1 MAGDDRKD
9 PTPLPGPASQGGGA
23 PRTSRIETLAIHAGQ
38 APDPTTGAVMTPVYL
53 TSTYVQDGP
62 GGHKGFEYSRTRN
75 PTRDA
80 LEGCLAAL
88 EDGRHGLAFASGLAA
103 TDAVLHLLSAGD
115 HVVHSD
121 DVYGGTFRIFDK
133 VYRRHGLRFDAVDLT
148 DPARLARAL
157 RPETKLVWIES
168 PTNPMLK
175 LVDLAAV
182 AAIARAHGA
191 RTVVDNTFATP
202 FFQRPLALGIDVVV
216 HSTTKYLNGHSDV
229 VGGAVVT
236 SDDDLHG
243 RLRFLQNAVGAVP
256 SPLDAFLVLRGLKT
270 LPVRMERHA
279 TNALAV
285 ARFLEAQPQVERV
298 IFPGLPSHPQHALA
312 RRQMSGFGGM
322 LTFVLR
328 GGLPAAT
335 AFLRAVRLFS
345 CAESLGGVES
355 LIEHP
360 AIMTHASVP
369 ADVRAA
375 LGIADGLIR
384 VSVGIEAVD
393 DLLEDLGRGLAAA
406 AKAG

>member
-1 MAGDDRKD
+1 MADGE
-9 PTPLPGPASQGGGA
+9 
-23 PRTSRIETLAIHAGQ
+23 RTHRLETLAIHAGQ

-88 EDGRHGLAFASGLAA
+88 EGGRHGLAFASGLAA

-115 HVVHSD
+115 HVLHSD

-133 VYRRHGLRFDAVDLT
+133 VYRRHGLAFDAVDMT
-148 DPARLARAL
+148 DPARVERAL

-182 AAIARAHGA
+182 AAIARARGA

-202 FFQRPLALGIDVVV
+202 CFQRPLALGIDVVV

-229 VGGAVVT
+229 IGGAIVT
-236 SDDDLHG
+236 SDDDLHA
-243 RLRFLQNAVGAVP
+243 RLRFLQNAVGGVP
-256 SPLDAFLVLRGLKT
+256 SPMDAFLVLRGLKT

-279 TNALAV
+279 RNALAV
-285 ARFLEAQPQVERV
+285 ARFLASQPQVERV
-298 IFPGLPSHPQHALA
+298 IYPGLPSHPQHALA
-312 RRQMSGFGGM
+312 RRQMSGSGGM
-322 LTFVLR
+322 LTFVLK

-369 ADVRAA
+369 PAVRAA
-375 LGIADGLIR
+375 LGIDDGLIR
-384 VSVGIEAVD
+384 VSVGIEAEE
-393 DLLEDLGRGLAAA
+393 DLLADLARGLEAAA
-406 AKAG
+406 RS

>member
-1 MAGDDRKD
+1 MAERK
-9 PTPLPGPASQGGGA
+9 PG
-23 PRTSRIETLAIHAGQ
+23 IETLAIHAGQ

-62 GGHKGFEYSRTRN
+62 GGHKGFEYSRTQN
-75 PTRDA
+75 PTRFA

-88 EDGRHGLAFASGLAA
+88 EGAAHGLAFASGLAA
-103 TDAVLHLLSAGD
+103 TDAILHLLSAGD
-115 HVVHSD
+115 HVLHTD

-133 VYRRHGLRFDAVDLT
+133 VYRRHGLAFDAVDMS
-148 DPARLARAL
+148 DPARVERAL
-157 RPETKLVWIES
+157 RPETRLCWIET
-168 PTNPMLK
+168 PTNPLLK

-182 AAIARAHGA
+182 AAVARARGVL
-191 RTVVDNTFATP
+191 TVVDNTFATP
-202 FFQRPLALGIDVVV
+202 CFQRPLDLGVDLVA

-236 SDDDLHG
+236 RSPELHA
-243 RLRFLQNAVGAVP
+243 RLKFLQNAVGAVP
-256 SPLDAFLVLRGLKT
+256 SPMDAFLVLRGLKT

-279 TNALAV
+279 RNALAV
-285 ARFLEAQPQVERV
+285 ARFLEGRPEVERV
-298 IFPGLPSHPQHALA
+298 VYPGLPSHPQHALA

-322 LTFVLR
+322 VTFVLR

-335 AFLRAVRLFS
+335 AFLKAVRIFA

-369 ADVRAA
+369 AETRAA
-375 LGIADGLIR
+375 LGISDGLIR
-384 VSVGIEAVD
+384 ASVGIESEA
-393 DLLEDLGRGLAAA
+393 DLLEDLERGLAAA
-406 AKAG
+406 AAAR

>member
-1 MAGDDRKD
+1 MADRTD
-9 PTPLPGPASQGGGA
+9 RL
-23 PRTSRIETLAIHAGQ
+23 ETLAIHAGQ
-38 APDPTTGAVMTPVYL
+38 APDPTTGAVMTPVYF

-88 EDGRHGLAFASGLAA
+88 EGGRFGLAFASGLAA

-115 HVVHSD
+115 HVVASD

-133 VYRRHGLRFDAVDLT
+133 VHRRHGVTFDAVDMT
-148 DPARLARAL
+148 DPAKVERAL

-168 PTNPMLK
+168 PTNPLLK
-175 LVDLAAV
+175 LADLAAIAKV
-182 AAIARAHGA
+182 ARARGA

-202 FFQRPLALGIDVVV
+202 FFQRPLSLGIDAVV

-229 VGGAVVT
+229 VGGAIVT
-236 SDDDLHG
+236 SDPDLHA
-243 RLRFLQNAVGAVP
+243 RLAFLQNAVGGVP
-256 SPLDAFLVLRGLKT
+256 SPMDSFLVLRGLKT
-270 LPVRMERHA
+270 LAVRMERHA
-279 TNALAV
+279 ANALAV
-285 ARFLEAQPQVERV
+285 ARFLEARPEVERV
-298 IFPGLPSHPQHALA
+298 AYPGLPSHPQHALA

-322 LTFVLR
+322 VTFVLR
-328 GGLPAAT
+328 GGLPAAK
-335 AFLRAVRLFS
+335 AFLRALRIFA

-369 ADVRAA
+369 PETRAA
-375 LGIADGLIR
+375 LGISDGLIR
-384 VSVGIEAVD
+384 VSVGIEHAD
-393 DLLEDLGRGLAAA
+393 DLLDDLRRGLEAAQRA
-406 AKAG
+406 V